1 MSKISL
7 GLSALAVAVSAVLAF
22 LYADVR
28 RQADDMRQHIA
39 ALEAQMLGAR
49 PVSLRGADVTAPT
62 RSRAETSASA
72 EMPRTSR
79 PSSNDAVDNRSATRS
94 PLSGDLRQEVA
105 AIVEEERDSAREKR
119 REEWETR
126 MKEGFAQSLM
136 DFADDLGIDAPTIGK
151 VQVLFNDIMDR
162 RAELQRELHAQ
173 NMSFYEFRQESRKF
187 DQELHEKMSQ
197 LLSQEQ
203 LEAFADTFPMG
214 RGGMMRPGGGPG
226 PR

>member
-7 GLSALAVAVSAVLAF
+7 GLSALAVAASAVLVF

-39 ALEAQMLGAR
+39 ALEAQMADAR
-49 PVSLRGADVTAPT
+49 PVSLRGTDVAAGT
-62 RSRAETSASA
+62 RSRAETSTSA
-72 EMPRTSR
+72 EMPRAPR
-79 PSSNDAVDNRSATRS
+79 PSSDDAIDNRPATRS
-94 PLSGDLRQEVA
+94 ALPGDLRQEVA
-105 AIVEEERDSAREKR
+105 AIVEEERSSAHEKR
-119 REEWETR
+119 REEWESR

-151 VQVLFNDIMDR
+151 VQVLFNDMMDR
-162 RAELQRELHAQ
+162 RAELQRELQAQ

-187 DQELHEKMSQ
+187 DQEMHEKMSQ

-214 RGGMMRPGGGPG
+214 RGGMMRPGGGPA